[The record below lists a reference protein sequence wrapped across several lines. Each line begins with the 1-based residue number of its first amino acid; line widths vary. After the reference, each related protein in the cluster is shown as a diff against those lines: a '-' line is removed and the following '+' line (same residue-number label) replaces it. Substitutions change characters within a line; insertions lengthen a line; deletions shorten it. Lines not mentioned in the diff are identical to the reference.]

1 MRLSLKFAV
10 IPLIALACK
19 TDCVPTGLL
28 CALQIALTVTVTS
41 STSGAPVTGAFVQIQ
56 SPQSTTPIP
65 CNQAPGT
72 TCEIRGYAGAY
83 VMVIGAPA
91 FQSAQRTQVVGGNNP
106 SCGCPTVD
114 ARHIEVALVP
124 EP

>member
-1 MRLSLKFAV
+1 MRLSLKCAV

-19 TDCVPTGLL
+19 TDCVQTAL
-28 CALQIALTVTVTS
+28 CALQLALTVTVTS

-72 TCEIRGYAGAY
+72 TCEIRGYAGTY
-83 VMVIGAPA
+83 VMVVGAPA
-91 FQSAQRTQVVGGNNP
+91 FQSAQRTQVVGGNDP

-114 ARHIEVALVP
+114 ARHIDVALVP
-124 EP
+124 VP